1 MLDQP
6 ELEDPNMMVI
16 DTCTKPAPKSFEPTE
31 EQLRMMEENR
41 AKALARKRQRD
52 LEKAEEE
59 MMEGDIYS

>member
-1 MLDQP
+1 
-6 ELEDPNMMVI
+6 
-16 DTCTKPAPKSFEPTE
+16 
-31 EQLRMMEENR
+31 MMEENR